1 MMAETTMNPTRRELI
16 AAAPSLAAVRAPS
29 DRIRIGLIGAGGRA
43 GDHFAELTKKDLNAR
58 ITHVCDVWRPAR
70 EKFAAQVKQAWGA
83 EPKTCTRYQDLL
95 ADKDVDAVIL
105 TAPDHTHSRML
116 ADAVVAGKDVYC
128 EKPMGTILSEARD
141 AFIAVKRS
149 KQVVQ
154 IGTQRRSDPGL
165 IAAAKALRAGAI
177 GKITRAD
184 IQYHFQEPRW
194 RRDFHMIKAEDIDWQ
209 AFSFGRDLGPFDA
222 RKFREWQLFPP
233 LTNGIAGLWLSH
245 FIDLAYWFLDDP
257 YPSSVVSHGG
267 VYMWNDGR
275 VTSDVFHTLVEYP
288 KGCMVHFAMSM
299 TNTAGSRHLWFGS
312 KGTLNAET
320 LTLSPEGSKDPQRLQ
335 GEIKLEPVKVNTHLE
350 DFLDCVRTRE
360 TPRADIQCGFSHAVA
375 VIMSSEALRLGR
387 KTTFDTGKLEIA

>member
-1 MMAETTMNPTRRELI
+1 MQTTRRGFI
-16 AAAPSLAAVRAPS
+16 ATVPALASAYAPS
-29 DRIRIGLIGAGGRA
+29 DRIRIGIIGAGGRA
-43 GDHFAELTKKDLNAR
+43 NDHYKELAAKDLGAR
-58 ITHVCDVWRPAR
+58 ITHVCDVWRVAR
-70 EKFAAQVKQAWGA
+70 EKFAGQVKQAWGV
-83 EPKTCTRYQDLL
+83 EPKTSARYQDLL

-116 ADAVVAGKDVYC
+116 ADAVTAGKDVYC
-128 EKPMGTILSEARD
+128 EKPMGTILSEARE

-165 IAAAKALRAGAI
+165 MAAAKAIRAGMI
-177 GKITRAD
+177 GKVTRAD
-184 IQYHFQEPRW
+184 IQYYFQEPRW
-194 RRDFHMIKAEDIDWQ
+194 RRDHHMIQAADVDWE
-209 AFSFGRDLGPFDA
+209 AFSFGRELGEFDA

-233 LTNGIAGLWLSH
+233 LTNGIPGLWLSH
-245 FIDLAYWFLDDP
+245 FIDLAFWFLDDP

-275 VTSDVFHTLVEYP
+275 VTSDLFHTLVEYP
-288 KGCMVHFAMSM
+288 KGCMVHFAMAM
-299 TNTAGSRHLWFGS
+299 TNSAGSRHMWFGS
-312 KGTLNAET
+312 KGTFNADT

-350 DFLDCVRTRE
+350 NFLECVRSRQ

-375 VIMSSEALRLGR
+375 GIMSSEALRLGR
-387 KTTFDTGKLEIA
+387 KTTFDTGRLEIV